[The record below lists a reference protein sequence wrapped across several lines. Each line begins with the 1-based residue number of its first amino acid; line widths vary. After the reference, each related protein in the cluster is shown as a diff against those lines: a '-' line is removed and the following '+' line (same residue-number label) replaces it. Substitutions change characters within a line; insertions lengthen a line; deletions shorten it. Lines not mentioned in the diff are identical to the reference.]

1 MKPLIIPFE
10 EFYLSDVREKSAVYD
25 LFPELEKYVFG
36 GVSGWMRVYVFR
48 KGKHIPEKDLEES
61 IDFLNQ
67 WEFEQKCI
75 VTNENGTATLF
86 ENIEWGD
93 WSEEF
98 QEWTND
104 YFRYVLI
111 YDKDVKEEL
120 RYGLDESEKFIQD
133 LQGQEFDVE
142 NDVELQKIGENEWI
156 SADGLWS
163 ITPNGVY
170 LNEGDNSTLLPDD
183 FNLPDSVQAKYDEI
197 RRK

>member
-10 EFYLSDVREKSAVYD
+10 EFYLNDVREKSAVYD

-142 NDVELQKIGENEWI
+142 NDVELQKIGENEWM
-156 SADGLWS
+156 SLDGMWS

-170 LNEGDNSTLLPDD
+170 LNEGNNSTLLPDS

>member
-67 WEFEQKCI
+67 WEFEQRCI

-142 NDVELQKIGENEWI
+142 NDVELQKIGENEWM
-156 SADGLWS
+156 SLDGLWS

>member
-10 EFYLSDVREKSAVYD
+10 EFYLNDVREKSAVYD

-111 YDKDVKEEL
+111 IDKDATK
-120 RYGLDESEKFIQD
+120 SK
-133 LQGQEFDVE
+133 
-142 NDVELQKIGENEWI
+142 
-156 SADGLWS
+156 
-163 ITPNGVY
+163 GVY
-170 LNEGDNSTLLPDD
+170 PEKLL
-183 FNLPDSVQAKYDEI
+183 
-197 RRK
+197 

>member
-10 EFYLSDVREKSAVYD
+10 EFYLNDVREKSAVYD

-48 KGKHIPEKDLEES
+48 KGKHIPEKRLDES
-61 IDFLNQ
+61 IEFLNQ
-67 WEFEQKCI
+67 WQFDRKCI
-75 VTNENGTATLF
+75 VANENGTATLF
-86 ENIEWGD
+86 ESIEWGE

-98 QEWTND
+98 QQWAND

-111 YDKDVKEEL
+111 IDKDVKEEL

-142 NDVELQKIGENEWI
+142 NDVELQKIGENEWM
-156 SADGLWS
+156 SLDGLWS
-163 ITPNGVY
+163 ITPK
-170 LNEGDNSTLLPDD
+170 GDNSTLLPDD

>member
-142 NDVELQKIGENEWI
+142 NDVELQKIGENEWM
-156 SADGLWS
+156 SLDGLWS

>member
-10 EFYLSDVREKSAVYD
+10 EFYLNDVREKSAVYD

-111 YDKDVKEEL
+111 IDKDVKEEL

-142 NDVELQKIGENEWI
+142 NDVELQKIGENEWM
-156 SADGLWS
+156 SLDGMWS

-170 LNEGDNSTLLPDD
+170 LNEGNNSTLLPDS